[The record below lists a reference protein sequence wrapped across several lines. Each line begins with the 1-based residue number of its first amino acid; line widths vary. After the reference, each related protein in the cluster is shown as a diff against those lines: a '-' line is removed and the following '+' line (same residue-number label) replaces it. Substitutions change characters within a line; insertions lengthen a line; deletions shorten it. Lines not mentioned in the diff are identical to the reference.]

1 MAHLNVLPHIARLK
15 AYAPPWTGLDRREF
29 VRFDLNECT
38 EPLPKVSVDAITGTL
53 KYVPLYPE
61 YRAFN
66 EKLAAYTGTSSDCV
80 MITNGSDQGIDV
92 ILRAFLAPGDSMA
105 IARPEFPMFGQTIG
119 ILGAQVT
126 GTPYQSDL
134 QFPYQAF
141 RESITSDTKLITV
154 INPNNPTGTL
164 VELAYIE
171 QLLRDF
177 PTTPV
182 LVDEAYFE
190 FTGCTILP
198 LLDQYSNLIVLR
210 TFSKAFAMAG
220 LRIGYVVAQPDVIGE
235 LLKVR
240 GPFDV
245 NSAAVAAAAA
255 QLDAPEESQSRVNE
269 IMQKSKP
276 MLEDYFASAGVKFHS
291 GAANFLLI
299 EPEDRDAA
307 VAFLKADG
315 ILVRP
320 MYPELIRSMFRM
332 SLGTPSEVERF
343 IGSYDRFLASASATL

>member
-1 MAHLNVLPHIARLK
+1 
-15 AYAPPWTGLDRREF
+15 
-29 VRFDLNECT
+29 
-38 EPLPKVSVDAITGTL
+38 
-53 KYVPLYPE
+53 
-61 YRAFN
+61 
-66 EKLAAYTGTSSDCV
+66 
-80 MITNGSDQGIDV
+80 
-92 ILRAFLAPGDSMA
+92 
-105 IARPEFPMFGQTIG
+105 
-119 ILGAQVT
+119 
-126 GTPYQSDL
+126 
-134 QFPYQAF
+134 
-141 RESITSDTKLITV
+141 
-154 INPNNPTGTL
+154 
-164 VELAYIE
+164 
-171 QLLRDF
+171 
-177 PTTPV
+177 
-182 LVDEAYFE
+182 
-190 FTGCTILP
+190 
-198 LLDQYSNLIVLR
+198 
-210 TFSKAFAMAG
+210 MAG